1 MKRNI
6 VISTIIG
13 ALLTYLPFWMWDRP
27 TEQLAAGATFALIAF
42 VVLLVTEKSPR
53 SGNSLRGLAIKNIS
67 QSYCKADLEEKQ

>member
-42 VVLLVTEKSPR
+42 VLLVATEKAP
-53 SGNSLRGLAIKNIS
+53 GA
-67 QSYCKADLEEKQ
+67 ATH